1 MTPKYFS
8 LSIVHL
14 IVLNYNLS
22 LLLSVIQYLPN
33 MLIYKQRNVINY
45 HKHKGDFYMTTSII
59 GFPRIG
65 ENRGLKFNTEK
76 YWRKEITES
85 ELQNFAKDLRLKHW
99 NLIKDAGIDGIP
111 SNDFSF
117 FDTTLDTAYL
127 FNIIPEAVKKLNLS
141 QLDRYFALARGYQ
154 GPEGDI
160 KALPMKKWFNT
171 NYHYLVPQFTKDTDI
186 KLTDTK
192 IFDEF
197 QEAKDNDITTRPVI
211 VGPFTLLSLS
221 EFHDVKATDF
231 VDDLV
236 KAYQE
241 VFEKLAAQGAE
252 WIQLDEPELVKDVTG
267 DKRQLFEDIYAK
279 LLQNKAGL
287 KVLIQTYF
295 GDVRD
300 VYNDLINLDVE
311 GIGLDFHEGRKTE
324 ELVKSGFPDD
334 KILFAGVV
342 NGKNIWRNHYEET
355 TDLIKSLPAKNIVIS
370 TSCSLLHV
378 PFTIENETFP
388 EEIKQHFAY
397 AKEKLTELDDIQAI
411 LNGNGQDAEAKN
423 KKLFEK
429 PRVQPN
435 QAVRDRVAKL
445 TEDSFVRH
453 PALAQRA
460 AIQKQ
465 EFNLPILS
473 TTTIGSFPQTKE
485 VKKTRAQFRHNEI
498 SQEEY
503 DKFIAGHINE
513 WLKWQE
519 DIGLDVLVHGEF
531 ERNDMVEYFGQ
542 NLDGYLFSKNGW
554 VQSYGTRGVKPPII
568 WGDVARNHPITVK
581 WSKYAQSQ
589 TDKIVKGM
597 LTGPVTILNWSFPRE
612 DISIKDSTIQIA
624 LAIQD
629 EVLDLEKNGIKII
642 QIDEAALREKL
653 PLRKTDWYSEYLD
666 WAVPAFR
673 LVHSKVKPTTQIHT
687 HMCYSEFTDIIPAI
701 QNLDADV
708 ISFEASRSNLEILDA
723 LQKENFQLQ
732 VGPGVY
738 DIHSPRIPSVEEI
751 KTTIHKILAKVPEEK
766 VWINPDCGLKTRG
779 IKEAKASVE
788 NLTTAAKEVREE
800 LLVHDR
806 N

>member
-1 MTPKYFS
+1 
-8 LSIVHL
+8 
-14 IVLNYNLS
+14 
-22 LLLSVIQYLPN
+22 
-33 MLIYKQRNVINY
+33 
-45 HKHKGDFYMTTSII
+45 MTTSII

-65 ENRGLKFNTEK
+65 ENRELKFNTEK
-76 YWRKEITES
+76 YWRKEITEDQ
-85 ELQNFAKDLRLKHW
+85 LQSFAKDLRLKHW

-127 FNIIPEAVKKLNLS
+127 FDIIPEAVKKLNLS

-154 GPEGDI
+154 GNEGDI

-171 NYHYLVPQFTKDTDI
+171 NYHYLVPQFSKDTDI

-192 IFDEF
+192 IFDQF
-197 QEAKDNDITTRPVI
+197 QEAKDAGITTRPVI

-236 KAYQE
+236 QAYQA
-241 VFEKLAAQGAE
+241 VFEKLAQQGAQ

-267 DKRQLFEDIYAK
+267 DKKTLFEDIYAK

-287 KVLIQTYF
+287 KVLLQTYF

-300 VYNDLINLDVE
+300 VYSDLIKLPVE
-311 GIGLDFHEGRKTE
+311 GIGLDFHEGRKTA

-355 TDLIKSLPAKNIVIS
+355 TELIKSLPAKNIVIS

-388 EEIKQHFAY
+388 TEIKQHFAY

-411 LNGNGQDAEAKN
+411 LNGNGQAAETKN
-423 KKLFEK
+423 KQLFEK
-429 PRVQPN
+429 PRVQANP
-435 QAVRDRVAKL
+435 AVHERVAKL

-453 PALAQRA
+453 PALAERA
-460 AIQKQ
+460 TIQKQ
-465 EFNLPILS
+465 EFNLPLLP

-485 VKKTRAQFRHNEI
+485 VKKIRAQFRHDEI
-498 SQEEY
+498 SQAEY
-503 DKFIAGHINE
+503 DKFIAGHIDE

-581 WSKYAQSQ
+581 WSKYAQSK

-673 LVHSKVKPTTQIHT
+673 LVHSKVQPTTQIHT

-788 NLTTAAKEVREE
+788 NLTQAAKEVREE

>member
-1 MTPKYFS
+1 
-8 LSIVHL
+8 
-14 IVLNYNLS
+14 
-22 LLLSVIQYLPN
+22 
-33 MLIYKQRNVINY
+33 
-45 HKHKGDFYMTTSII
+45 MTTSII

-65 ENRGLKFNTEK
+65 ENRELKFNTEK
-76 YWRKEITES
+76 YWRNEITEDQ
-85 ELQNFAKDLRLKHW
+85 LQAFAKSLRLKHW

-127 FNIIPEAVKKLNLS
+127 FDIIPEAAKKLNLS

-192 IFDEF
+192 IFDQF
-197 QEAKDNDITTRPVI
+197 QEAKVAGITTRPVI

-221 EFHDVKATDF
+221 EFHDVTPEDF

-236 KAYQE
+236 KAYQT
-241 VFEKLAAQGAE
+241 VFEKLAKQGDE

-267 DKRQLFEDIYAK
+267 ENKELFESIYAK
-279 LLQNKAGL
+279 LLQNKFGL
-287 KVLIQTYF
+287 KVLLQTYF

-300 VYNDLINLDVE
+300 VYNDLINLPVE

-324 ELVKSGFPDD
+324 ELVKSSFPDD

-355 TDLIKSLPAKNIVIS
+355 TKLIKSLPAKNIVIS

-378 PFTIENETFP
+378 PFTIENEIFP
-388 EEIKQHFAY
+388 DEIKQHFAY

-411 LNGNGQDAEAKN
+411 LLGHGQAAEAKN
-423 KKLFEK
+423 KQLFEK

-435 QAVRDRVAKL
+435 EAVHERVAKL

-453 PALAQRA
+453 PSLEERA
-460 AIQKQ
+460 VIQKK
-465 EFNLPILS
+465 EFNLPLLP

-485 VKKTRAQFRHNEI
+485 VKRTRAQFRHNEI
-498 SQEEY
+498 SQAEY
-503 DKFIAGHINE
+503 DKFIAGHIDE

-581 WSKYAQSQ
+581 WSKYAQSK

-701 QNLDADV
+701 QNMDADV

-723 LQKENFQLQ
+723 LQKEHFKLQ

-738 DIHSPRIPSVEEI
+738 DIHSPRIPSVDEI
-751 KTTIHKILAKVPEEK
+751 KTTIHKILAKVPEQK

-788 NLTTAAKEVREE
+788 NLTQAAKEVREE